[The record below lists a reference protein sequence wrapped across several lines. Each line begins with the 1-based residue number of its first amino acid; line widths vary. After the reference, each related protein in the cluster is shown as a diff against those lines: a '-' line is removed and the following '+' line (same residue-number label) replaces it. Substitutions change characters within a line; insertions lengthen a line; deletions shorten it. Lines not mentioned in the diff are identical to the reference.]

1 NIAIIL
7 GQVAKNMLLTQ
18 APMPVNLVRF
28 SPTSPQAV
36 NVRVN
41 KEIYQQQVLMHQNII
56 YAPAAANGFIVSYN
70 NNRFDVITDSEN
82 GAQTFMHLWGKIQ
95 HKIPNNVT
103 KMLVSENGNIY
114 VLQKLIVGNQKAPLV
129 QQSSFFLLV
138 VIISAIM
145 IIVIFL
151 WYWLR
156 RNNEKTDTN

>member
-1 NIAIIL
+1 M
-7 GQVAKNMLLTQ
+7 GKNT
-18 APMPVNLVRF
+18 A
-28 SPTSPQAV
+28 
-36 NVRVN
+36 
-41 KEIYQQQVLMHQNII
+41 
-56 YAPAAANGFIVSYN
+56 
-70 NNRFDVITDSEN
+70 
-82 GAQTFMHLWGKIQ
+82 
-95 HKIPNNVT
+95 KIPNNVT